1 VKNMTRKIFDGL
13 IFLSY
18 SSFLKMELV
27 AKMFNQETYGL
38 ICEAPFL
45 PGGIAEN

>member
-1 VKNMTRKIFDGL
+1 MD
-13 IFLSY
+13 
-18 SSFLKMELV
+18 LV

-45 PGGIAEN
+45 PGGIAEKQAYIHL